1 MAIHRSPIGERRMIH
16 TSAAASPVG
25 HLAQRSIFQAD
36 VLAGLHKPAKTLP
49 CKYFYDAR
57 GSDLFEEIC
66 GLAEYYPT
74 RTELAILKRSV
85 EEMAILVEPRC
96 LLIEFGSGSGTKTR
110 LLLDHLSDPAAYVP
124 VDISRDALRRSARA
138 LSVRYPKL
146 PIYPLCVDFAAPFSL
161 PELGISANRRV
172 VYFPGSTVGNFGPA
186 DAKVLL
192 FQIAQLCGP
201 GGGLLIGADLKKDL
215 DILLPAYNDSRG
227 VTAAFNLNLL
237 TRINSEL
244 GADFHVES
252 FRHEAIY
259 NEDHGR
265 IEMYVICERAQT
277 VQIGQARI
285 SFSRGERIC
294 TEHSYKYDVEQLPA
308 LAATAGFRLR
318 HLWLDERRW
327 FSVQYLSLP

>member
-1 MAIHRSPIGERRMIH
+1 MIH
-16 TSAAASPVG
+16 TSSTAASDVG
-25 HLAQRSIFQAD
+25 HPAQRSIFQAD
-36 VLAGLHKPAKTLP
+36 VLEGLQKPAKSLP

-57 GSDLFEEIC
+57 GSGLFEEIC
-66 GLAEYYPT
+66 ELEEYYPT
-74 RTELAILKRSV
+74 RTELAILKRHV
-85 EEMAILVEPRC
+85 AEMAALLERRC

-124 VDISRDALRRSARA
+124 VDIARDSLRRSAQA
-138 LSVRYPKL
+138 LSVRYPL
-146 PIYPLCVDFAAPFSL
+146 LRVFPLCVDFAAPFSM
-161 PELGISANRRV
+161 PEFGISANRHV
-172 VYFPGSTVGNFGPA
+172 VYFPGSTIGNFGPA

-192 FQIAQLCGP
+192 TRIAQLCGS

-237 TRINSEL
+237 TRINREL

-259 NEDHGR
+259 NKDHGR
-265 IEMYVICERAQT
+265 IEMYLTCEQAQT
-277 VQIGQARI
+277 VRLGRTRI
-285 SFSRGERIC
+285 QFRQGDRIC
-294 TEHSYKYDVEQLPA
+294 TEHSYKYDVEELPA

-318 HLWLDERRW
+318 QMWLDERRW